1 MSIFVSGNCGM
12 IKKKDV
18 FSIEIEYPYQTLIKK
33 DKGYSVVAIYYKGKN
48 LEKDSITLDRRNSL
62 IEACEVFEQIKKEM
76 EEYFTSEQ

>member
-1 MSIFVSGNCGM
+1 M

-33 DKGYSVVAIYYKGKN
+33 DKKYSVVAIYYKGKN

>member
-33 DKGYSVVAIYYKGKN
+33 DKKYSVVAIYYKDKN

-62 IEACEVFEQIKKEM
+62 IEACEVFEQIKKRNGRI
-76 EEYFTSEQ
+76 FH

>member
-33 DKGYSVVAIYYKGKN
+33 DKEYSVVAIYYKGKN

-62 IEACEVFEQIKKEM
+62 IEACKVFEQIKKEM